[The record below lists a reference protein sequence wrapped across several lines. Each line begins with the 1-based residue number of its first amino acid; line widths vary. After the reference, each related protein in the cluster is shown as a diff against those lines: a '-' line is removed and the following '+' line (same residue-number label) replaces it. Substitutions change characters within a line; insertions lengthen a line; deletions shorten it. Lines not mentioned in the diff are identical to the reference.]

1 MLWKSYLQLLFIS
14 SLSLDPWSH
23 CLLAHLLSFSL
34 SVPHLSITPS
44 LSLTLSPFF
53 SLTVTLK
60 VSLLQLFAQTRRAF
74 SLPRFLSFR
83 CLSLLSNP
91 TPLFPSL
98 LSSLSSSVFMTGPS
112 EPAWGRPSAVL
123 TLQSYW
129 LLKRTRKHGGHDSSH
144 MNLMIPAVICTFSFK
159 GVGNRYT
166 SPHSITFTSGMS
178 IISCSDKNS
187 FIFGDT
193 ATQSCRLSL

>member
-1 MLWKSYLQLLFIS
+1 MLFIS

-60 VSLLQLFAQTRRAF
+60 VSLLQLFAQTHRAF

-91 TPLFPSL
+91 PSL
-98 LSSLSSSVFMTGPS
+98 SLSLILSFFLCFHDGAQWACLGTAQCCAHVTVLLTS
-112 EPAWGRPSAVL
+112 EEKEKARWTWFITHEPHDTSRYLHLLFRRRREQINQPPFLSHS
-123 TLQSYW
+123 LQ
-129 LLKRTRKHGGHDSSH
+129 
-144 MNLMIPAVICTFSFK
+144 AC
-159 GVGNRYT
+159 
-166 SPHSITFTSGMS
+166 
-178 IISCSDKNS
+178 
-187 FIFGDT
+187 
-193 ATQSCRLSL
+193 